1 MPFKLATVANH
12 PVMAAMPVLSIM
24 RVSSLASILLLT
36 GCMSLSPEPI
46 DKNALQQQAAQDS
59 LTARQNV
66 PAINGSLSLDEAIAR
81 ALKYNLEARSRQM
94 EQALAMSQY
103 DVGNFDML
111 PKMIAAAGYS
121 HRSEYATT
129 RAVDSVT
136 GEPSLANPYISSD
149 KHHATSDLGLT
160 WSVLDFGLSYYSAKQ
175 NADRVLIASER
186 RRQAMHVLVQD
197 VRSAFWRAAS
207 AQKLRQSV
215 KDSTLLAESALAD
228 ARQAESERLRSP
240 VESLRYQRQVLENLR
255 LLEAIEQELG
265 TARIELAAL
274 INAPL
279 GTELTVV
286 EPAESF
292 NQRVLDLPVEQLEAQ
307 ALAQNALLREQNYNT
322 RIAGQETRK
331 TLLRLFPNLSLNYS
345 LRHDSDKYLINN
357 NWNEAGAQLSFNL
370 LNILSAPAQMRLAKA
385 GIAVADQRRVAT
397 QMAVLAQVHIARL
410 QYANALQQFQR
421 ADAIWQVD
429 DRLNQQS
436 ANRSQVQTTGK
447 LDTVASNTSAILSQ
461 LRRYQAMALANAAAS
476 KLQATLGLEPSIG
489 DLDQVPL
496 QQLQDEVH
504 ASLRQW
510 NQGQLTAPVP
520 TPGAGQ

>member
-1 MPFKLATVANH
+1 MSVRNIKTNTTGASFFNRHVATVLQAGT
-12 PVMAAMPVLSIM
+12 
-24 RVSSLASILLLT
+24 VSGVLLLT
-36 GCMSLSPEPI
+36 GCMSLDPQPLERG
-46 DKNALQQQAAQDS
+46 ALQEQVHQDT

-66 PAINGSLSLDEAIAR
+66 PAIAGPLTLDEAIAR
-81 ALKYNLEARSRQM
+81 ALKYNLDSRSREM

-121 HRSEYATT
+121 RRSEYATT

-149 KHHATSDLGLT
+149 KQHATSDLGLT
-160 WSVLDFGLSYYSAKQ
+160 WSVLDFGLSYYEAKQ

-207 AQKLRQSV
+207 AQKLQASV
-215 KDSTLLAESALAD
+215 KQSTALAESALAD
-228 ARQAESERLRSP
+228 ARQAETERLRSP

-265 TARIELAAL
+265 TAKVELAAL

-279 GTELTVV
+279 GANLTVV
-286 EPAESF
+286 EPAETF
-292 NQRVLDLPVEQLEAQ
+292 NKRVLDLPVEQLEAH
-307 ALAQNALLREQNYNT
+307 ALEQNALLREQNYNT
-322 RIAGQETRK
+322 RIASQETRK

-429 DRLNQQS
+429 DRLNQQT
-436 ANRSQVQTTGK
+436 ANRAQAQAVGA

-476 KLQATLGLEPSIG
+476 KLQATLGMEPAIG
-489 DLDQVPL
+489 NLNEVPL
-496 QQLQDEVH
+496 AQLQQEVH
-504 ASLRQW
+504 ASLAQW
-510 NQGQLTAPVP
+510 NQGQLAAPAVE
-520 TPGAGQ
+520 AGK